1 MDGTDFVNVIKNIVE
16 VKHQTEVAE
25 TSLNAIEETT
35 SEWSDM
41 RIKVY
46 GIWAINRYCI
56 NQTSFKKVI
65 DRISPKDSKC
75 KFEDFIEVICNTLG
89 LSDDY
94 TDGFTFEGKF
104 KVELGGNLE
113 KGIQI
118 LLTPANGDVS
128 LVITEDC
135 PILAKSEVR
144 EMYLT
149 FLEHYFETSK
159 RDYTLEYSVWS
170 DVPTLTIVD

>member
-1 MDGTDFVNVIKNIVE
+1 MDGTDFVKIIKKIVE
-16 VKHQTEVAE
+16 VNKQTEDEEA
-25 TSLNAIEETT
+25 SLKVSEEPT

-41 RIKVY
+41 SVKVY

-65 DRISPKDSKC
+65 DMISPNDRKC

-104 KVELGGNLE
+104 KVEVGGNLE

-118 LLTPANGDVS
+118 LLTPANGDMS

-144 EMYLT
+144 ERYLT
-149 FLEHYFETSK
+149 FLENYFETSK